1 MSSSTK
7 KKVPPKPAPKPKTSV
22 KSAFSPTYIDA
33 LTRSVNKVSAAANK
47 VIIASEDLGK
57 TQAEAKEIKK
67 IPAYVDIVID
77 DLPPTSKIPVKFY
90 WIFEDGTEGLESPVY
105 NLYTTEDKPLKPNG
119 FSVARSLGGIT
130 VSWAGTYSDGNSFSE
145 FKAIKLYAGTEPT
158 TTDPTKYTYVG
169 QLSVDKVT
177 NSLFIPVD
185 KSTGFENGK
194 FVRYGNAT
202 SPNPIYIHASSIN
215 LGNVESDIVAN
226 VANTLIGAGR
236 ATDSDI
242 SDGAIIYGKVAANA
256 VTVDLLGA
264 GTISATTFI
273 RAGTK
278 NLIDGSGA
286 RIEIASNTVED
297 GTYDV
302 LPGITIYNTG
312 GTQIFR
318 ADLNGNLTIGG
329 YQPAGNY
336 IGAGGAANDV
346 NSNTTTISG
355 NKIRTGLVQSNGYSG
370 VTDGSNF
377 STTGTTINL
386 TDGTI
391 TAQNFRINSSG
402 SIFIKGTF
410 TSGSSTQYISL
421 YPYGT
426 GARIDFASG
435 AAYDVGYI
443 ASSEFGSTNLRIQAP
458 KKTSISG
465 QPGYL
470 YLYGQDTS
478 QDGQA
483 TIGAGSVK
491 IDINNS
497 NSGVVYIDRSS
508 GAGTGLN
515 TLAVRNIY
523 VSSTAGEPTVTGSDG
538 DIKLEW

>member
-1 MSSSTK
+1 MTISK
-7 KKVPPKPAPKPKTSV
+7 KKNVPSKPAPKPKTSV

-130 VSWAGTYSDGNSFSE
+130 VSWAGTYSDGNAFSE

-286 RIEIASNTVED
+286 RIELASNTVLD
-297 GTYDV
+297 GAVSV
-302 LPGITIYNTG
+302 LPGLRIYNSGGSPVFSADLGGNLYITG
-312 GTQIFR
+312 AITATSGNIAKFAIGSDALTHTNSTNGVSVGIYNASQAPSNYVSDYFGGFRVSKPGSDTIDRTSYLFSSGLFVVPTSRDTSLSPASYAGFYYNNGWYINDKDEGTESTFAADIFR
-318 ADLNGNLTIGG
+318 
-329 YQPAGNY
+329 
-336 IGAGGAANDV
+336 V
-346 NSNTTTISG
+346 
-355 NKIRTGLVQSNGYSG
+355 
-370 VTDGSNF
+370 
-377 STTGTTINL
+377 
-386 TDGTI
+386 
-391 TAQNFRINSSG
+391 SSG
-402 SIFIKGTF
+402 SVDATILLKNTAGIKVEKRGSSYSVKAVQP
-410 TSGSSTQYISL
+410 TSG
-421 YPYGT
+421 
-426 GARIDFASG
+426 R
-435 AAYDVGYI
+435 
-443 ASSEFGSTNLRIQAP
+443 
-458 KKTSISG
+458 
-465 QPGYL
+465 
-470 YLYGQDTS
+470 
-478 QDGQA
+478 
-483 TIGAGSVK
+483 
-491 IDINNS
+491 
-497 NSGVVYIDRSS
+497 
-508 GAGTGLN
+508 LN
-515 TLAVRNIY
+515 AFNIRNIY